1 MRPQLQS
8 IFIYFRNTA
17 NGLLLVLFAIQ
28 RYTRTKTR
36 STLTFKN
43 LALVFTDE
51 PARSARIPRSCS
63 RVT

>member
-63 RVT
+63 GVT